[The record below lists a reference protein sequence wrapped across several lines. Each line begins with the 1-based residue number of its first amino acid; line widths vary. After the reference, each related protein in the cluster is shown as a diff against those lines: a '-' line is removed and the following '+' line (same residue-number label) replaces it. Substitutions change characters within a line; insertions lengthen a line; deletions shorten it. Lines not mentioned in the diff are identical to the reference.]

1 MVLHLTIGISARLL
15 LLAAETMA
23 AVRGEDGA
31 PEFCAALNTLLREE
45 AGVAPAP
52 YLGGAFEGSEYHR
65 ITRKLA
71 RVCDLLTFR
80 APGPRANALRRSY
93 AL

>member
-1 MVLHLTIGISARLL
+1 MVLHLTIGITARLL

-23 AVRGEDGA
+23 AERGEDGA
-31 PEFCAALNTLLREE
+31 PEFCAALNTLLRKE

-52 YLGGAFEGSEYHR
+52 SLGGAFEESEYHR
-65 ITRKLA
+65 FTRKLA
-71 RVCDLLTFR
+71 RVCNFLAFR
-80 APGPRANALRRSY
+80 ASGPRANDLRRSY